1 MLPAKYGEEEG
12 GWVPSKVPRY
22 QVSNIWGTILK
33 VEEVSFSGGKV
44 FSGRVG
50 FKVAN
55 ISQVRF

>member
-1 MLPAKYGEEEG
+1 MVKKRVVGCLVKSRG
-12 GWVPSKVPRY
+12 K
-22 QVSNIWGTILK
+22 VSNIWGTILK